1 MTPALATTLL
11 IIALAC
17 LACERIWG
25 GM

>member
-11 IIALAC
+11 IVALAC
-17 LACERIWG
+17 LAYERIWG

>member
-1 MTPALATTLL
+1 MTPDLATTLL